1 MINLVKKIILVLIIL
16 IIIVC
21 SFIFL
26 FDNNSV
32 DVYIECDEIAVES
45 HTFSSIDTTSLNT
58 EICDLTLNV
67 MNNTTSNITTL
78 KDNITNICNEYGL
91 DDVTI
96 NVDSIIGSNQIP
108 VKAYVDG
115 NSMFPTLKDGQS
127 VIFNKTH
134 DIHVG
139 DIVVAESSEYG
150 GIIKR
155 VGEIDGNSVYLVSD
169 NKDVSYEYIN
179 GAIYE
184 VKGITTWVDISD
196 INGVVIDY

>member
-1 MINLVKKIILVLIIL
+1 MSNKIILVLIIL
-16 IIIVC
+16 IIIVY

-26 FDNNSV
+26 FNDNTV
-32 DVYIECDEIAVES
+32 DVYINGDEVVVES
-45 HTFSSIDTTSLNT
+45 HTLADIDSDRLNR

-67 MNNTTSNITTL
+67 MNDTTSNITTL

-91 DDVTI
+91 SGVTI
-96 NVDSIIGSNQIP
+96 NVDSIIGPNQIP

-115 NSMFPTLKDGQS
+115 DSMFPTLKNGQS
-127 VIFNKTH
+127 VVFNKTH

-139 DIVVAESSEYG
+139 DIVVAESDEYG

-155 VGEIDGNSVYLVSD
+155 VGDINGDSIYLVSD

-179 GAIYE
+179 GNLYE
-184 VKGITTWVDISD
+184 LKGITTWVDISD

>member
-1 MINLVKKIILVLIIL
+1 MINLAKKIILVLIML

-21 SFIFL
+21 GFIFL
-26 FDNNSV
+26 FNTNSV
-32 DVYIECDEIAVES
+32 DVYIDGDEVTVES
-45 HTFSSIDTTSLNT
+45 HTFSDIDTTSLNT
-58 EICDLTLNV
+58 KICDLTLNI
-67 MNNTTSNITTL
+67 MNDTTSNITTL

-96 NVDSIIGSNQIP
+96 NIDSIIGSDQIP
-108 VKAYVDG
+108 VKVYVDG
-115 NSMFPTLKDGQS
+115 TSMFPTLKDGQS

-139 DIVVAESSEYG
+139 DIVVAESSKYG

-155 VGEIDGNSVYLVSD
+155 VGEIDENSIYLVSD
-169 NKDVSYEYIN
+169 NKEVSYEHIN

-196 INGVVIDY
+196 IKGVVIEY

>member
-1 MINLVKKIILVLIIL
+1 MINLTKKIVLVLIIL

-26 FDNNSV
+26 FNTNSI
-32 DVYIECDEIAVES
+32 DVYIDGEEVIVES
-45 HTFSSIDTTSLNT
+45 HTFSDVDTNSLNA

-67 MNNTTSNITTL
+67 MNDTTSNITTL
-78 KDNITNICNEYGL
+78 KDNITNICNKYGL

-96 NVDSIIGSNQIP
+96 NVDSIIGLDQIP
-108 VKAYVDG
+108 VKVYVDG
-115 NSMFPTLKDGQS
+115 TSMFPTLKDGQS

-134 DIHVG
+134 NIHVG
-139 DIVVAESSEYG
+139 DIVVAKSSKYG

-155 VGEIDGNSVYLVSD
+155 VGDIDGNSIYIVSD
-169 NKDVSYEYIN
+169 NKEVSYEYIN
-179 GAIYE
+179 GTIYE
-184 VKGITTWVDISD
+184 VKGITTWVNISD

>member
-1 MINLVKKIILVLIIL
+1 MVKKIILVLIML

-21 SFIFL
+21 GFIFL
-26 FDNNSV
+26 FNTNSV
-32 DVYIECDEIAVES
+32 DVYIDGDEVTVES
-45 HTFSSIDTTSLNT
+45 HTFSDIDTTSLNT
-58 EICDLTLNV
+58 KICDLTLNI
-67 MNNTTSNITTL
+67 MNDTTSNITTL
-78 KDNITNICNEYGL
+78 KDNITNICSEYGL

-96 NVDSIIGSNQIP
+96 NIDSIIGSDQIP
-108 VKAYVDG
+108 VKVYVDG
-115 NSMFPTLKDGQS
+115 TSMFPTLKDGQS

-139 DIVVAESSEYG
+139 DIVVAESSKYG

-155 VGEIDGNSVYLVSD
+155 VGEIDENSIYLVSD
-169 NKDVSYEYIN
+169 NKEVSYEHIN

-196 INGVVIDY
+196 IKGVVIEY